1 MHLHSNEIICA
12 QIGIKL
18 TQIIIF
24 TSAAFV
30 LGFLIAWILR
40 SNSLANVNKLH
51 RSTKGFL
58 ESEKLIRETLQKEIN
73 QLHQVKE
80 AAEMDFA
87 RKMKEANDLNKQ
99 MDSDI
104 LLLQK
109 SNEETEALLKSG
121 EPVIHSLKLKLIEA
135 NNTIARYKAQ
145 LGIKEK

>member
-1 MHLHSNEIICA
+1 VQLHSNEIICA
-12 QIGIKL
+12 QNGIKL

-24 TSAAFV
+24 TSAAFI

-51 RSTKGFL
+51 RSTQGFL

-87 RKMKEANDLNKQ
+87 KKMKEAQDLNKQ

-109 SNEETEALLKSG
+109 SNEETEALFKAG